1 MKLPSGTTALTYR
14 RKEFSKAVK
23 RDALLRSGGL
33 CEAVGPLY
41 GLEPEQRCNVK
52 LSYGVHFDHVNA
64 DSNGGE
70 PTLENCAATCPHCN
84 MFKAHKHDTPRAA
97 KVKRQFD
104 KHNGIVRPKGKIPSR
119 KFNQPRFDNTR
130 YIERDYDT

>member
-1 MKLPSGTTALTYR
+1 MGDSAVR
-14 RKEFSKAVK
+14 REFSKAV
-23 RDALLRSGGL
+23 RREALLRSGGL

-97 KVKRQFD
+97 KVKRQYD
-104 KHNGIVRPKGKIPSR
+104 KHNGIVRPKGKWPKR

-130 YIERDYDT
+130 YIGEADHDT